1 MNGMTTGT
9 WISLIALLVG
19 GAAVWGQLKNEVG
32 NLKTSLAELRA
43 EFIRSREDQGKRIGE
58 LEGDERVCKATMSR
72 GVPIREG
79 G

>member
-58 LEGDERVCKATMSR
+58 LEGDERVRKATMSR